1 LFHLEPRLKPVKNR
15 RLVVRT
21 GDHGD
26 RTIMDLD
33 QRLVGIMW
41 CQATAWTPNA
51 AGRAMV
57 QQIGR
62 IVRRQITDP
71 GELLDM
77 IVAPEERDGER
88 IDKEERRG
96 LPASCVQGSL
106 AVFTRDRRLR

>member
-1 LFHLEPRLKPVKNR
+1 LDLEASLKPFNNS
-15 RLVVRT
+15 RLMLRT
-21 GDHGD
+21 GEDGNRSIVQLEH
-26 RTIMDLD
+26 
-33 QRLVGIMW
+33 RLVGIMW
-41 CQATAWTPNA
+41 CKATARAPNA

-57 QQIGR
+57 QQFGR

-88 IDKEERRG
+88 IEKEKRRG

-106 AVFTRDRRLR
+106 AVFTGNPR